1 VLQRCRSCRGWQHYP
16 RALCTHC
23 GGLDLEYAEAC
34 GRGLVDTATEVHRA
48 PSPDVEIPYVIARV
62 RVQEGLVLLTR
73 LVDTDPETRR
83 GGSPVVLAWSPA
95 APRPAAARLP
105 PRPREALT
113 WTSG

>member
-1 VLQRCRSCRGWQHYP
+1 MRGASCCSAAGPSGDGQHYP

-23 GGLDLEYAEAC
+23 GWLDLEYAEAC
-34 GRGLVDTATEVHRA
+34 GRGPLDTATGVHRA

-83 GGSPVVLAWSPA
+83 GGSPVVLAWSPL
-95 APRPAAARLP
+95 PHGRRLP
-105 PRPREALT
+105 VFRPDPERH
-113 WTSG
+113 